1 MADNVSGK
9 KIKELPLAEDLNDTD
24 DIVIETEADM
34 PVTKRTKWA
43 TIVAKLKSVFGIE
56 DIQNKINAMSE
67 IYVENSILYLPS
79 SVASVIDSTLIIGIG
94 GNK

>member
-9 KIKELPLAEDLNDTD
+9 KIKELPLTQDINDTD
-24 DIVIETEADM
+24 DMVIETDT
-34 PVTKRTKWA
+34 PVTKRIKFS
-43 TIVAKLKSVFGIE
+43 TIAAKLKSVFGIE

>member
-1 MADNVSGK
+1 MDDNVSGK
-9 KIKELPLAEDLNDTD
+9 KIKELPLTQDINDTD
-24 DIVIETEADM
+24 DMVIETDT
-34 PVTKRTKWA
+34 PVTKRIKFS
-43 TIVAKLKSVFGIE
+43 TIAAKLKSVFGIE

>member
-1 MADNVSGK
+1 MDDNVSGK
-9 KIKELPLAEDLNDTD
+9 KIKELPLTQDINDTD
-24 DIVIETEADM
+24 DMVIETDT
-34 PVTKRTKWA
+34 PVTKRIKFSTIA
-43 TIVAKLKSVFGIE
+43 TKLKSVFGIE

>member
-9 KIKELPLAEDLNDTD
+9 KIKDLPLAEELNDTD
-24 DIVIETEADM
+24 DIVIETDT
-34 PVTKRTKWA
+34 PVTKRIKFS
-43 TIVAKLKSVFGIE
+43 TIAAKLKSVFGIE